1 MNRDPYTEAL
11 ERRIDE
17 LEHQLWKTEK
27 RLAEVEREAAA
38 GREMYRSLSR
48 VAERI
53 ESEWYSR

>member
-1 MNRDPYTEAL
+1 MNRDPYVESL

-17 LEHQLWKTEK
+17 LVAQLLKTEQLLHK
-27 RLAEVEREAAA
+27 AEDEAAA